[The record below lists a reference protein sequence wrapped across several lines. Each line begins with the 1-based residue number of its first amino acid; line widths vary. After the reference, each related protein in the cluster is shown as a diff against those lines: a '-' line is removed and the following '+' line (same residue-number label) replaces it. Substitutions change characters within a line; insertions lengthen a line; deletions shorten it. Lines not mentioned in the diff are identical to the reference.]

1 MRVDRLKIFDLR
13 KKISVSCFLAQ
24 LGDNDGELKMVLC
37 FQDLCVSIRYS
48 ELLVLLVV
56 VKLAW
61 SYSFYAN
68 CHISIFFTS
77 PHHYSLLRSLLF
89 YCCRLSLLFYCL
101 CCVSCNRF
109 CLHLLQ

>member
-37 FQDLCVSIRYS
+37 FQDLCVGRRYS

-61 SYSFYAN
+61 SYSFMPIVTYQSSSLHRA
-68 CHISIFFTS
+68 IT
-77 PHHYSLLRSLLF
+77 HYCF
-89 YCCRLSLLFYCL
+89 
-101 CCVSCNRF
+101 
-109 CLHLLQ
+109 H